1 MERSCLSANAGVHEK
16 GTFTVQDAIDNIKKG
31 ANYDKAGAIGLFIG
45 VVRGE
50 TFEGQKVEKLKLEAY
65 EEKAN
70 QVLGKICDDLS
81 QKPGI
86 VNVQIHHLLGEFNVG
101 DDLVYVAVAG
111 SHRTDIF
118 PVLREAVER
127 YKMKRQF
134 SKKNASLTQKVLLLN
149 IGFQRNTT
157 INIDR
162 HEIYDYGFS
171 RRGWRRQISHW
182 LNETC

>member
-1 MERSCLSANAGVHEK
+1 MTVNGEVHEK
-16 GTFTVQDAIDNIKKG
+16 GTFTVQDTINNIKKDP
-31 ANYDKAGAIGLFIG
+31 NFHKAGAIGLFIG

-50 TFEGQKVEKLKLEAY
+50 TSEGQTVEKLQLEAY

-70 QVLGKICDDLS
+70 QVLCRICEDLT

-111 SHRTDIF
+111 AHRTDVF

-127 YKMKRQF
+127 YKSEAPVF
-134 SKKNASLTQKVLLLN
+134 KKEHVLDKQGTATQYWVSEKH
-149 IGFQRNTT
+149 Q
-157 INIDR
+157 
-162 HEIYDYGFS
+162 H
-171 RRGWRRQISHW
+171 
-182 LNETC
+182 